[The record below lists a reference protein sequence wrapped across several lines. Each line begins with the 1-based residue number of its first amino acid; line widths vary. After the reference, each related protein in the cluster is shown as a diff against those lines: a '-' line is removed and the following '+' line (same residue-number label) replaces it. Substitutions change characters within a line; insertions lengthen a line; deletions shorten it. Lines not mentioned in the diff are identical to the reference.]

1 LEKVK
6 KYLRTL
12 MGFDAASTEEAIE
25 VGKRLSI
32 ADSEVEA
39 SLANIREF
47 ITVSA
52 QEASEDWKFP
62 WL

>member
-1 LEKVK
+1 
-6 KYLRTL
+6 

-39 SLANIREF
+39 SLAFVRDF
-47 ITVSA
+47 IAVSA
-52 QEASEDWKFP
+52 QEASDDWRFP